1 MLKVLHLQLLYWNVD
16 NVTLVEPHFTSIYA
30 FTGKHNADAIWR
42 KISSLDRE
50 DSIQTKM
57 EQQRSEHNEQSEHY
71 KHNNVSME
79 ILGSFQSNF
88 DWLAKRLSFILV
100 S

>member
-1 MLKVLHLQLLYWNVD
+1 MPLLVRTMPMRYGE
-16 NVTLVEPHFTSIYA
+16 TLAAY
-30 FTGKHNADAIWR
+30 
-42 KISSLDRE
+42 RE

-57 EQQRSEHNEQSEHY
+57 EQQRSEHNERSEHY

-88 DWLAKRLSFILV
+88 DWLAKQLSFILV